1 MISKTTISELKGV
14 RLDEILNERNYVHA
28 RINLKNSLD
37 TYVNADIAHTAN
49 CNTSLYVFFN
59 PVTKKSA
66 AVFKFTL
73 SAYSQDISSRFSV
86 YFPPKI
92 IIVSNETKYTID
104 IQYLLNRVPTYNCVY
119 YNEYLKTR
127 NTHNI
132 ITDHV
137 DGKLTND
144 GRDLFPARLARVSS
158 NYKKII
164 GSYYEVE
171 FNVPGIPKL
180 YFHHNNGKPVSM
192 AGAVVYQ
199 DVVK

>member
-14 RLDEILNERNYVHA
+14 RLDEILNERNYVRA
-28 RINLKNSLD
+28 KISLGNSLAPNANPGI
-37 TYVNADIAHTAN
+37 TYTAN
-49 CNTSLYVFFN
+49 CNTYLNVFFN

-66 AVFKFTL
+66 AVFNFNLK
-73 SAYSQDISSRFSV
+73 AYSQDISSIFSV

-92 IIVSNETKYTID
+92 IIVANETKYTID
-104 IQYLLNRVPTYNCVY
+104 IPYLLNRVPTYNCVY
-119 YNEYLKTR
+119 YNERYKTR
-127 NTHNI
+127 PLHNI

-180 YFHHNNGKPVSM
+180 YYSSRNGKPESIE
-192 AGAVVYQ
+192 GAVVYQ
-199 DVVK
+199 DVIK

>member
-14 RLDEILNERNYVHA
+14 RLDEILNERNYVYA
-28 RINLKNSLD
+28 KIRLKNNFD
-37 TYVNADIAHTAN
+37 TFANPGIAHIAN
-49 CNTSLYVFFN
+49 CYTYLYVFFN

-66 AVFKFTL
+66 AVFNFTL
-73 SAYSQDISSRFSV
+73 SAYSGDISSRFSV

-92 IIVSNETKYTID
+92 IIVANETKYTID
-104 IQYLLNRVPTYNCVY
+104 IPYLLNRVPTYNCVY
-119 YNEYLKTR
+119 YNERYKTR
-127 NTHNI
+127 PTHNI

-180 YFHHNNGKPVSM
+180 YDTFKNNVPVSFD
-192 AGAVVYQ
+192 GAVVYQ

>member
-37 TYVNADIAHTAN
+37 IFADADIVHTAN
-49 CNTSLYVFFN
+49 CDTYLHVFFN

-66 AVFKFTL
+66 AVFNFAL
-73 SAYSQDISSRFSV
+73 SAYSRDIYSRFSV

-92 IIVSNETKYTID
+92 IIVANETKYTID

-119 YNEYLKTR
+119 YNEYLKAR
-127 NTHNI
+127 AGHNI

-144 GRDLFPARLARVSS
+144 GSDMFPARLARVSS
-158 NYKKII
+158 NYKKIF
-164 GSYYEVE
+164 YRRY
-171 FNVPGIPKL
+171 
-180 YFHHNNGKPVSM
+180 
-192 AGAVVYQ
+192 
-199 DVVK
+199 

>member
-14 RLDEILNERNYVHA
+14 RLDEILNERNYVYA
-28 RINLKNSLD
+28 KIRLKNNFD
-37 TYVNADIAHTAN
+37 TFANPGIAYIAN
-49 CNTSLYVFFN
+49 CYTYLYVFFN

-66 AVFKFTL
+66 AVFNFTL
-73 SAYSQDISSRFSV
+73 SAHDGDISSRFSV

-92 IIVSNETKYTID
+92 IIVANETKYTID
-104 IQYLLNRVPTYNCVY
+104 IPYLLNRVPTYNCVY
-119 YNEYLKTR
+119 YNERYKTR
-127 NTHNI
+127 PTHNI

-180 YFHHNNGKPVSM
+180 YDTFKNNVPVSLD
-192 AGAVVYQ
+192 GAVVYQ

>member
-14 RLDEILNERNYVHA
+14 RLDEILNERNYVRA
-28 RINLKNSLD
+28 KISLGNSLD
-37 TYVNADIAHTAN
+37 PNANPGITYTAN
-49 CNTSLYVFFN
+49 CNTYLNVFFN

-66 AVFKFTL
+66 AVFNFNLK
-73 SAYSQDISSRFSV
+73 AYSQDISSIFSV

-92 IIVSNETKYTID
+92 IIVANETKYTID
-104 IQYLLNRVPTYNCVY
+104 IPYLLNRVPTYNCVY
-119 YNEYLKTR
+119 YNERYKTR
-127 NTHNI
+127 PLHNI

-180 YFHHNNGKPVSM
+180 YYSSRNGKPESIE
-192 AGAVVYQ
+192 GAVVYQ
-199 DVVK
+199 DVIK

>member
-1 MISKTTISELKGV
+1 MISRTTITELKGAQ
-14 RLDEILNERNYVHA
+14 LNEELNERNYLKA
-28 RINLKNSLD
+28 CINLKNGYD
-37 TYVNADIAHTAN
+37 TYANAGIANISN
-49 CNTSLYVFFN
+49 CDTSLYIFFN

-66 AVFKFTL
+66 AVFKFML
-73 SAYSQDISSRFSV
+73 RAYSQDISSRFSV

-92 IIVSNETKYTID
+92 IIVANETKYTID
-104 IQYLLNRVPTYNCVY
+104 TPYLLNRVPTYNCVY
-119 YNEYLKTR
+119 CNEYLKTR
-127 NTHNI
+127 ARHNI

-171 FNVPGIPKL
+171 FNVPGIPNL
-180 YFHHNNGKPVSM
+180 YFHSKNGKPFSIN
-192 AGAVVYQ
+192 GAVVYQ

>member
-28 RINLKNSLD
+28 KIRLGNSLD
-37 TYVNADIAHTAN
+37 IYANPGISHTAN
-49 CNTSLYVFFN
+49 CDAYLYVFFN

-66 AVFKFTL
+66 AVFNFTL
-73 SAYSQDISSRFSV
+73 KAYSQDISSSFSV

-92 IIVSNETKYTID
+92 IIVANETKYTID
-104 IQYLLNRVPTYNCVY
+104 IPYLLNRVPTYNCVY
-119 YNEYLKTR
+119 YNERYKAR
-127 NTHNI
+127 PMHNI

-144 GRDLFPARLARVSS
+144 ARDLFPARLARVSS

-180 YFHHNNGKPVSM
+180 YYSYNNGKPESIV
-192 AGAVVYQ
+192 GAVVYQ
-199 DVVK
+199 DVIK

>member
-1 MISKTTISELKGV
+1 MISKTTINELKGT

-28 RINLKNSLD
+28 KIRLNNNFD
-37 TYVNADIAHTAN
+37 TYANPGIAHVAN
-49 CNTSLYVFFN
+49 CNTYLYVFFN

-66 AVFKFTL
+66 AVFKFML
-73 SAYSQDISSRFSV
+73 SAYSQDISSIFSV

-92 IIVSNETKYTID
+92 IIVANETKYTID
-104 IQYLLNRVPTYNCVY
+104 IPYLLNRVPTYNCVY
-119 YNEYLKTR
+119 YNKYLNAR
-127 NTHNI
+127 ARHNI

-180 YFHHNNGKPVSM
+180 YFHSNNGIPVSLD
-192 AGAVVYQ
+192 GAVVYQ

>member
-14 RLDEILNERNYVHA
+14 RLDEILNERNYVYAKILLRNNFDIFANPGIAHIA
-28 RINLKNSLD
+28 NCD
-37 TYVNADIAHTAN
+37 TY
-49 CNTSLYVFFN
+49 LYVFFN

-66 AVFKFTL
+66 AVFNFML
-73 SAYSQDISSRFSV
+73 QAYSQDISSRFSV

-92 IIVSNETKYTID
+92 IIAANETKYTID
-104 IQYLLNRVPTYNCVY
+104 IPYLLNRVPTYNCVY
-119 YNEYLKTR
+119 YNEYSKAR
-127 NTHNI
+127 PRHNI

-180 YFHHNNGKPVSM
+180 YNTFKNGVPVSLS
-192 AGAVVYQ
+192 GAVVYQ

>member
-14 RLDEILNERNYVHA
+14 RLDEILNERNYVHI

-37 TYVNADIAHTAN
+37 TTINTDIAHIAN
-49 CNTSLYVFFN
+49 CDTYLYVFFN

-92 IIVSNETKYTID
+92 IIVANETKYTVD
-104 IQYLLNRVPTYNCVY
+104 TLYLLNRVPTYNCVY

-127 NTHNI
+127 IRHNI

-180 YFHHNNGKPVSM
+180 YFHSNKGKPTSIR
-192 AGAVVYQ
+192 GAVVYQ

>member
-1 MISKTTISELKGV
+1 MISKTTINELKGT
-14 RLDEILNERNYVHA
+14 RLDEMLNERNYVHA
-28 RINLKNSLD
+28 KINLKNGFD
-37 TYVNADIAHTAN
+37 TYANMDIAHIAN
-49 CNTSLYVFFN
+49 CDTYLYVFFN

-66 AVFKFTL
+66 AVFEFTL

-92 IIVSNETKYTID
+92 IIVANETKYTID
-104 IQYLLNRVPTYNCVY
+104 IPYLLNRVPTYNCVY
-119 YNEYLKTR
+119 YNEYLKAR
-127 NTHNI
+127 SRHNI

-180 YFHHNNGKPVSM
+180 YFHSKNGKPVSM
-192 AGAVVYQ
+192 DGAVVYQ

>member
-1 MISKTTISELKGV
+1 MISRTTITELKGAQ
-14 RLDEILNERNYVHA
+14 LNEELNERNYIKA
-28 RINLKNSLD
+28 GMTLKNNYD
-37 TYVNADIAHTAN
+37 TYANAGIAHTAN
-49 CNTSLYVFFN
+49 CVTRLYVFFN

-66 AVFKFTL
+66 AVFNFTL
-73 SAYSQDISSRFSV
+73 RSYSQDISSRFSV
-86 YFPPKI
+86 YFPPNI
-92 IIVSNETKYTID
+92 IILANETKYTIE
-104 IQYLLNRVPTYNCVY
+104 IPYLLNRVPTYNCVY
-119 YNEYLKTR
+119 YDEYSKAR
-127 NTHNI
+127 ARHNV
-132 ITDHV
+132 ITEHV

-180 YFHHNNGKPVSM
+180 YNVSKNGFPVSM
-192 AGAVVYQ
+192 HGAVVYQ

>member
-28 RINLKNSLD
+28 KIRLGNSLD
-37 TYVNADIAHTAN
+37 PYANPGITYTAN
-49 CNTSLYVFFN
+49 CDTYLYVFFN

-66 AVFKFTL
+66 AVFNFTL
-73 SAYSQDISSRFSV
+73 RARSGDISSRFSV

-92 IIVSNETKYTID
+92 IIVANETKYTID
-104 IQYLLNRVPTYNCVY
+104 IPYLLNRVPTYNCVY
-119 YNEYLKTR
+119 YNEYSKGR
-127 NTHNI
+127 ARHNI

-180 YFHHNNGKPVSM
+180 YDTYKNGVPVSLD
-192 AGAVVYQ
+192 GAVVYQ

>member
-28 RINLKNSLD
+28 KISLGNNLD
-37 TYVNADIAHTAN
+37 TYANPGITHTAN
-49 CNTSLYVFFN
+49 CDTYLYVFFN

-66 AVFKFTL
+66 AVFKFNL
-73 SAYSQDISSRFSV
+73 QAYSQDISSRFSV

-92 IIVSNETKYTID
+92 IIVANETKYTID
-104 IQYLLNRVPTYNCVY
+104 IPYLLNRVPTYNCVY

-127 NTHNI
+127 PGHNI

-180 YFHHNNGKPVSM
+180 YFHSNNGKPFSM
-192 AGAVVYQ
+192 NGAVVYQ

>member
-1 MISKTTISELKGV
+1 MISRTTITELKGAQ
-14 RLDEILNERNYVHA
+14 LNEELNERNYLKAV
-28 RINLKNSLD
+28 INLKNGYD
-37 TYVNADIAHTAN
+37 TYANPGIAHIAN
-49 CNTSLYVFFN
+49 CNTYLYLFFN

-66 AVFKFTL
+66 AVFNFTL

-92 IIVSNETKYTID
+92 IIVANETKYTID

-127 NTHNI
+127 VRHNI

-180 YFHHNNGKPVSM
+180 YNTSKRGFPVSM
-192 AGAVVYQ
+192 KGAVVYQ

>member
-1 MISKTTISELKGV
+1 MISKTTINELKGV
-14 RLDEILNERNYVHA
+14 RLNEILNERNYIHTK
-28 RINLKNSLD
+28 ISLTNSES
-37 TYVNADIAHTAN
+37 YSVNPDIAHFAN
-49 CNTSLYVFFN
+49 CDTYLYVFFN

-66 AVFKFTL
+66 AVFKFNLGT
-73 SAYSQDISSRFSV
+73 SSKDISSRFSV

-92 IIVSNETKYTID
+92 IIVANETKYTID
-104 IQYLLNRVPTYNCVY
+104 IPYLLNRVPTYNCVY
-119 YNEYLKTR
+119 YNKYLTAR
-127 NTHNI
+127 AAHNI

-144 GRDLFPARLARVSS
+144 GSDLFPARLARVSS
-158 NYKKII
+158 DYKKII

-180 YFHHNNGKPVSM
+180 YYKNTNGKPSSII
-192 AGAVVYQ
+192 GAVVYQ

>member
-1 MISKTTISELKGV
+1 MISRTTITELKGAQ
-14 RLDEILNERNYVHA
+14 LNEELNERNYLTA
-28 RINLKNSLD
+28 GINLKNSFD
-37 TYVNADIAHTAN
+37 TYVNPGIEHIAN
-49 CNTSLYVFFN
+49 CGTYLYVFFN

-66 AVFKFTL
+66 AVFNFTL
-73 SAYSQDISSRFSV
+73 SAYSKDISSTFSV

-92 IIVSNETKYTID
+92 IIVANETKYTID
-104 IQYLLNRVPTYNCVY
+104 IPYLLNRVPTYNCVY
-119 YNEYLKTR
+119 YDEHLKAR
-127 NTHNI
+127 ARHNI

-180 YFHHNNGKPVSM
+180 YFHSKNGIPESM
-192 AGAVVYQ
+192 EGAMVYQ

>member
-14 RLDEILNERNYVHA
+14 RLDEILNERNYVYA
-28 RINLKNSLD
+28 KIRLGNNLD
-37 TYVNADIAHTAN
+37 PYVNPNITHTAN
-49 CNTSLYVFFN
+49 CNTYLYVFFN

-66 AVFKFTL
+66 AVFNFTL
-73 SAYSQDISSRFSV
+73 RAYSRDISSRFSV

-92 IIVSNETKYTID
+92 IIVANETKYTIE
-104 IQYLLNRVPTYNCVY
+104 IPYLLNRVPTYNCVY
-119 YNEYLKTR
+119 YTEYYKTR
-127 NTHNI
+127 TRHNI

-144 GRDLFPARLARVSS
+144 GRDLFPARLSRVSS

-171 FNVPGIPKL
+171 FNVPGIPNL
-180 YFHHNNGKPVSM
+180 YFHSNKGKPESID
-192 AGAVVYQ
+192 GAVVYQ
-199 DVVK
+199 DVIK

>member
-1 MISKTTISELKGV
+1 MISKTTINELKGT

-28 RINLKNSLD
+28 KIKLKNSLD
-37 TYVNADIAHTAN
+37 PNANADVGHFAN
-49 CNTSLYVFFN
+49 CDTYLYVFFN

-92 IIVSNETKYTID
+92 IIVANETKYTID
-104 IQYLLNRVPTYNCVY
+104 IPYLLNRVPTYNCVY

-127 NTHNI
+127 AGHNI

-180 YFHHNNGKPVSM
+180 YFHSNNGKPISM
-192 AGAVVYQ
+192 NGAVVYQ

>member
-1 MISKTTISELKGV
+1 MISKTTINELKGV
-14 RLDEILNERNYVHA
+14 RLDEILNKRNYVFA
-28 RINLKNSLD
+28 KISLKNSFD
-37 TYVNADIAHTAN
+37 TNANADIAHIAN
-49 CNTSLYVFFN
+49 CVTYLYVFFN

-66 AVFKFTL
+66 AVLKFKL
-73 SAYSQDISSRFSV
+73 STYSQDISSRFSV

-92 IIVSNETKYTID
+92 IIADNETKYTID
-104 IQYLLNRVPTYNCVY
+104 IPYLLNRVPTYNCVY
-119 YNEYLKTR
+119 YNKYLETR
-127 NTHNI
+127 TRHNI

-144 GRDLFPARLARVSS
+144 GSDLFPGRLARVSS

-180 YFHHNNGKPVSM
+180 YFHSNNGKPVSM
-192 AGAVVYQ
+192 DGAVVYQ

>member
-28 RINLKNSLD
+28 KIRLGNNHNPYD
-37 TYVNADIAHTAN
+37 NPGVTYTAN
-49 CNTSLYVFFN
+49 CDTYLYVFFN

-66 AVFKFTL
+66 AVFKFNL
-73 SAYSQDISSRFSV
+73 RAYSQDISSRFSV

-92 IIVSNETKYTID
+92 IIVANETKYTID
-104 IQYLLNRVPTYNCVY
+104 IPYLLNRVPTYNCVY
-119 YNEYLKTR
+119 YGELYKTR
-127 NTHNI
+127 PMHNI

-144 GRDLFPARLARVSS
+144 GSDLFPARLARVSS

-171 FNVPGIPKL
+171 FYVPGIPNL
-180 YFHHNNGKPVSM
+180 YFHSYNGKPELIN
-192 AGAVVYQ
+192 GAVVYQ

>member
-1 MISKTTISELKGV
+1 MISRTTITELKGAQ
-14 RLDEILNERNYVHA
+14 LNEELNERNYLKA
-28 RINLKNSLD
+28 GINLKNGYD
-37 TYVNADIAHTAN
+37 TYANPGIDFIAK
-49 CNTSLYVFFN
+49 CNTYLYVFFN

-73 SAYSQDISSRFSV
+73 KARNGDISSRFSV

-92 IIVSNETKYTID
+92 IIVADETKYTID
-104 IQYLLNRVPTYNCVY
+104 IPYLLNRVPTYNCVY
-119 YNEYLKTR
+119 YTEYNKAR
-127 NTHNI
+127 KRHNI

-171 FNVPGIPKL
+171 FYVPGIPKL
-180 YFHHNNGKPVSM
+180 YDTFKKGFPVSLD
-192 AGAVVYQ
+192 GAVVYQ
-199 DVVK
+199 DVIK

>member
-28 RINLKNSLD
+28 KIRLVNNFD
-37 TYVNADIAHTAN
+37 TYANPGIAHIAN
-49 CNTSLYVFFN
+49 CNTYLYVFFN

-66 AVFKFTL
+66 AVFKFML

-92 IIVSNETKYTID
+92 IIVVNETKYTID
-104 IQYLLNRVPTYNCVY
+104 IPYLLNRVPTYNCVY
-119 YNEYLKTR
+119 YNEYLKAR
-127 NTHNI
+127 PKHNI
-132 ITDHV
+132 ITEHV

-144 GRDLFPARLARVSS
+144 GRDLFPSRLARVSS

-180 YFHHNNGKPVSM
+180 YNTYKKNVPISFN
-192 AGAVVYQ
+192 GAVVYQ

>member
-1 MISKTTISELKGV
+1 MISKTTINELKGT
-14 RLDEILNERNYVHA
+14 RLDEMLNERNYVHA
-28 RINLKNSLD
+28 KINLKNGFD
-37 TYVNADIAHTAN
+37 TYANMDIAHIAN
-49 CNTSLYVFFN
+49 CDTYLYVFFN

-66 AVFKFTL
+66 AVFEFTL

-92 IIVSNETKYTID
+92 IIVANETKYTID
-104 IQYLLNRVPTYNCVY
+104 IPYLLNRVPTYNCVY
-119 YNEYLKTR
+119 YNEYLKAR
-127 NTHNI
+127 SRHNI

-180 YFHHNNGKPVSM
+180 YFNSKNGKPVSM
-192 AGAVVYQ
+192 DGAVVYQ

>member
-14 RLDEILNERNYVHA
+14 RLDEILNERNY
-28 RINLKNSLD
+28 IYTQISLKNSFDIYANPGIAHIANCD
-37 TYVNADIAHTAN
+37 TY
-49 CNTSLYVFFN
+49 LYIFFN

-73 SAYSQDISSRFSV
+73 SAYSRDISSRFSV

-92 IIVSNETKYTID
+92 IIVANETKYTID
-104 IQYLLNRVPTYNCVY
+104 IPYLLNRVPTYNCVY
-119 YNEYLKTR
+119 YNENLKAR
-127 NTHNI
+127 KIHNI
-132 ITDHV
+132 ITEHV

-180 YFHHNNGKPVSM
+180 YYNSRNGVPVSM
-192 AGAVVYQ
+192 KGAVVYQ

>member
-1 MISKTTISELKGV
+1 MISRTTITELKGAQ
-14 RLDEILNERNYVHA
+14 LNEELNERNYLTA

-37 TYVNADIAHTAN
+37 TFINTDLAHIAN
-49 CNTSLYVFFN
+49 CNTRLYVFFN

-66 AVFKFTL
+66 AVLKFNL
-73 SAYSQDISSRFSV
+73 SAYSQDISSNFSV

-92 IIVSNETKYTID
+92 IIAANETKYTID
-104 IQYLLNRVPTYNCVY
+104 IPYLLNRVPTYNCVY
-119 YNEYLKTR
+119 YNEYSKTR
-127 NTHNI
+127 KIHNI

-180 YFHHNNGKPVSM
+180 YFSSRHGKPESIV
-192 AGAVVYQ
+192 GAVVYQ

>member
-28 RINLKNSLD
+28 KIRLGNNHS
-37 TYVNADIAHTAN
+37 TYVNPDIAHIAN
-49 CNTSLYVFFN
+49 CDTYLYVFFN

-66 AVFKFTL
+66 AVFKFNL
-73 SAYSQDISSRFSV
+73 YAYSRDISSTFSV

-92 IIVSNETKYTID
+92 IIVANETKYTID
-104 IQYLLNRVPTYNCVY
+104 IPYLLNRVPTYNCVY
-119 YNEYLKTR
+119 YNERYKVR
-127 NTHNI
+127 RKHNI

-180 YFHHNNGKPVSM
+180 YYNSRNGKPESM
-192 AGAVVYQ
+192 NGAVVYQ

>member
-28 RINLKNSLD
+28 KIGLKNNFDIYANPGIAHIANCD
-37 TYVNADIAHTAN
+37 TY
-49 CNTSLYVFFN
+49 LYVFFN

-66 AVFKFTL
+66 AVFKFML
-73 SAYSQDISSRFSV
+73 RAYRQDISSRFSV

-92 IIVSNETKYTID
+92 IIVANETKYTID
-104 IQYLLNRVPTYNCVY
+104 IPYLLNRVPTYNCVY
-119 YNEYLKTR
+119 YNEYSKTR
-127 NTHNI
+127 AKHNI

-180 YFHHNNGKPVSM
+180 YNTFNNGVPVSFN
-192 AGAVVYQ
+192 GAVVYQ
-199 DVVK
+199 DVIK

>member
-28 RINLKNSLD
+28 RIRLQNSLD
-37 TYVNADIAHTAN
+37 TYVNANIAHIAN
-49 CNTSLYVFFN
+49 CDTYLYVFFN

-66 AVFKFTL
+66 AVFKFML
-73 SAYSQDISSRFSV
+73 SAYSQDISSSFSV

-92 IIVSNETKYTID
+92 IIVANETKYTID
-104 IQYLLNRVPTYNCVY
+104 IPYLLNRVPTYNCVY

-127 NTHNI
+127 KIHNI

-180 YFHHNNGKPVSM
+180 YFSSNYGKPFSM
-192 AGAVVYQ
+192 KGAVVYQ

>member
-1 MISKTTISELKGV
+1 MISRTTITELKGAQ
-14 RLDEILNERNYVHA
+14 LNEELNERNYLKA
-28 RINLKNSLD
+28 CINLKNSLD
-37 TYVNADIAHTAN
+37 TFINTDMVHTAN
-49 CNTSLYVFFN
+49 CDTLLYVFFN

-66 AVFKFTL
+66 AVFNFTL

-92 IIVSNETKYTID
+92 IIVANETKYTID
-104 IQYLLNRVPTYNCVY
+104 IPYLLNRVPTYNCVY
-119 YNEYLKTR
+119 YNEYLKAR
-127 NTHNI
+127 AGHNI

-180 YFHHNNGKPVSM
+180 YFHSNNGKPMSM
-192 AGAVVYQ
+192 HGAVVYQ

>member
-1 MISKTTISELKGV
+1 MISRTTITELKGAQ
-14 RLDEILNERNYVHA
+14 LNEELNERNYLKEC
-28 RINLKNSLD
+28 INLKNGYD
-37 TYVNADIAHTAN
+37 TYVNAGIAHIAN
-49 CNTSLYVFFN
+49 CDTYLCVFFN

-66 AVFKFTL
+66 AVFKFIL
-73 SAYSQDISSRFSV
+73 SAYSKDISSRFSV

-92 IIVSNETKYTID
+92 IIVANETKYTID
-104 IQYLLNRVPTYNCVY
+104 IPYLLNRVPTYNCVY
-119 YNEYLKTR
+119 YQEYLKT
-127 NTHNI
+127 TAAHNI

-180 YFHHNNGKPVSM
+180 YYSSYNGKPMSIT
-192 AGAVVYQ
+192 GAVVYQ

>member
-14 RLDEILNERNYVHA
+14 RLDEILNERNYVYA
-28 RINLKNSLD
+28 KISLKNNFNS
-37 TYVNADIAHTAN
+37 YANSGANVNVLCYTR
-49 CNTSLYVFFN
+49 LYVFFN

-66 AVFKFTL
+66 AVFNFDFGSNGEDAST
-73 SAYSQDISSRFSV
+73 RFSV

-92 IIVSNETKYTID
+92 IIVANETKYTID
-104 IQYLLNRVPTYNCVY
+104 IPYLLNRVPTYNCVY
-119 YNEYLKTR
+119 YSEHNKTR
-127 NTHNI
+127 KQHNV

-171 FNVPGIPKL
+171 FNVPGIPKV
-180 YFHHNNGKPVSM
+180 YYYSRNGVPSSIS
-192 AGAVVYQ
+192 GAVVYQ

>member
-28 RINLKNSLD
+28 KISLKNNFD
-37 TYVNADIAHTAN
+37 TSANPGIAHTAN
-49 CNTSLYVFFN
+49 CDTYLYLFFN

-66 AVFKFTL
+66 AVLKFTL
-73 SAYSQDISSRFSV
+73 SAYSKDISSRFSV

-92 IIVSNETKYTID
+92 IIVANETKYTVD
-104 IQYLLNRVPTYNCVY
+104 IPYLLNRVPTYNCVY
-119 YNEYLKTR
+119 YNEYLKAR
-127 NTHNI
+127 QQHNI

-180 YFHHNNGKPVSM
+180 YYTSNNGVPVSM
-192 AGAVVYQ
+192 DGAVVYQ

>member
-1 MISKTTISELKGV
+1 MISRTTITELKGAQ
-14 RLDEILNERNYVHA
+14 LNEELNERNYLKA
-28 RINLKNSLD
+28 GINLKNGYD
-37 TYVNADIAHTAN
+37 TYVNAGIAHIAN
-49 CNTSLYVFFN
+49 CNTYLYVFFN

-66 AVFKFTL
+66 VVFKFML

-92 IIVSNETKYTID
+92 IIVANETKYTID
-104 IQYLLNRVPTYNCVY
+104 IPYLLNRVPTYNCVY
-119 YNEYLKTR
+119 YNEYLKPHVG
-127 NTHNI
+127 NNI

-144 GRDLFPARLARVSS
+144 GRYLFPARLARVSS

-180 YFHHNNGKPVSM
+180 YNTSRNGVPVSLN
-192 AGAVVYQ
+192 GAVVYQ